1 MVMYGVDVYSG
12 SDDSIIR
19 QDKAQVV
26 IVKATQGTT
35 YVNPKA
41 VHQYELAKSLGKL
54 VGTYHYAG
62 GGDPKAEAQFFV
74 SNVKNWVHEAVL
86 ALDWESYQNSAFGRT
101 DWANSFT
108 DEVYRLTGVYP
119 LVYVSESAI
128 GQVTS
133 CADTCGLWV
142 AKYVGMNWNRWD
154 LPDMPVNTA
163 PWPTYTIW
171 QYTGG
176 DMDRDLINTDKAGW
190 QRLATGGG
198 KVNVVSQP
206 VPKPAPSP
214 KPQQTSWID
223 ALGVKWYS
231 ETGAFTITDDAGIWL
246 RWGATTQSS
255 KITVLPKGSVV
266 KYDAYCYS
274 GGYVWIRQPR
284 ENGQYGYLPTGREQ
298 NGKRIDYWGT
308 FK

>member
-1 MVMYGVDVYSG
+1 MTLLGVDVYSG

-19 QDKAQVV
+19 DTHAQAV

-62 GGDPKAEAQFFV
+62 GGDPVAEADFFIN
-74 SNVKNWVHEAVL
+74 NVKNWIGESVL
-86 ALDWESYQNSAFGRT
+86 ALDWESYQNSAFGDTTWCRRFV
-101 DWANSFT
+101 DRVH
-108 DEVYRLTGVYP
+108 ELTGVYP

-128 GQVTS
+128 NQVAS
-133 CADTCGLWV
+133 CASDCGLWV
-142 AKYVGMNWNRWD
+142 AKYVSMNWNRWD

-190 QRLATGGG
+190 QRLATGGS
-198 KVNVVSQP
+198 KVNVVSA
-206 VPKPAPSP
+206 PKPSPSP
-214 KPQQTSWID
+214 KTQQDSWTD
-223 ALGVKWYS
+223 ALGVKWYA
-231 ETGAFTITDDAGIWL
+231 ETGSFTITDDAGIWL

-284 ENGQYGYLPTGREQ
+284 GNGQFAYLPTGREV
-298 NGKRIDYWGT
+298 NGKRQDYWGK
-308 FK
+308 FE

>member
-1 MVMYGVDVYSG
+1 MTLLGVDVYSG
-12 SDDSIIR
+12 SNDSIIC
-19 QDKAQVV
+19 DAHAQAV

-62 GGDPKAEAQFFV
+62 GGDPVAEADFFV
-74 SNVKNWVHEAVL
+74 KNVKNWIGEAVL
-86 ALDWESYQNSAFGRT
+86 ALDWESYQNSAFGDTTWCRRFV
-101 DWANSFT
+101 DRVH
-108 DEVYRLTGVYP
+108 ELTGVYP

-128 GQVTS
+128 NQVAS
-133 CADTCGLWV
+133 CVSDCGLWV
-142 AKYVGMNWNRWD
+142 AKYASMNWNRWD

-163 PWPTYTIW
+163 PWPTYTFW

-176 DMDRDLINTDKAGW
+176 DMDRDLINTDKDGW

-206 VPKPAPSP
+206 APSP
-214 KPQQTSWID
+214 KPQKTSWID
-223 ALGVKWYS
+223 ALGVKWYA
-231 ETGAFTITDDAGIWL
+231 ETGSFTITDDAGIWL

-284 ENGQYGYLPTGREQ
+284 GNGQYGYLPTGREQ